1 MGFQF
6 AVGGSGTWVH
16 VDRNLERYEW
26 CHVACS
32 HDGTTVRC
40 YLNGEE
46 TDSTPLGQ
54 IDSSPAPVLIG
65 SDGWLCDWTGGIDDV
80 RIYNH
85 GLTPEE
91 ILDAMLASGGPELAA
106 DPVPETEATDVPRD
120 VVLGWSAGEFAA
132 THDVYLGTV
141 FTDVNDASHANPMGV
156 LVSEGQAAS
165 TYDPEGPLEFGQTY
179 YWRIDEVN
187 AAPDN
192 TIFKG
197 LVWSF
202 TVEPLGYP
210 SENITATSNATSG
223 AGEGPENTIN
233 GSGLN
238 ESDQHSTAA
247 PDMWLGVPAGAD
259 PVYLQYEFDKVYKL
273 HEMLVWNY
281 NVEFELVLGFGL
293 KNVAVEYSV
302 DGADWTALGDAE
314 FAQATARK
322 DYVANTTVDFGGV
335 AAKYVKLTVNSGHG
349 MLGQFG
355 LSEVRF
361 LSVPVQAREPQP
373 ADGATDVLADTTLS
387 WRAGREAASHDVY
400 LGTDPEA
407 LVLADSV
414 GEASYT
420 PGGLEFGSTYYWQ
433 IVEVNEAEAI
443 SSWASDVW
451 GLATREHA
459 VIDDFE
465 SYDDEENRIYDT
477 WLDGFVNGTGATV
490 GYFEAPFAEQTIV
503 NSGGQS
509 MPLEYNNADAPFYS
523 EAEVDLGSMNWDTN
537 GADTLAVNFRGNGP
551 EFLETADGRIIMN
564 SIGADV
570 WGTADQFRYAYKR
583 LSGDGSI
590 IALVE
595 NVVNSWGWAKA
606 GVMIRESLDP
616 GSAHAMTV
624 VTPANGVA
632 LQYRPVMNQ
641 ASFNVN
647 ETGLEAPYW
656 VKLTRVGNT
665 FTAER
670 SEDGVAWVSI
680 TADAAAA
687 SVDIDMGANVYIG
700 LMSVSTRAAIV
711 GGAEF
716 SNISTTGTVTGDWE
730 TAGIGVEQPAGND
743 PEALYVAV
751 EDSSGNVAV
760 VTHPDPLAVLTM
772 EWQEWQIPFADLAGV
787 NLSRVAI
794 MYIGVGDRDNPSA
807 GGTGL
812 IYVDDIGYGR
822 PLGE

>member
-1 MGFQF
+1 TLTPLLPCVLLLVAGVIARADLAGHGKLDEGSGTTAFDSSGNGNDGTITDNSDLENVAWIAGVSGTALEFHGVGVVFTGGDYVDCGNDASLDITGPISIALWIRPDADDPEGKGTAGGETAPMAKADSGVGWSWQVRYGWGSGRLPYMGFQF

-210 SENITATSNATSG
+210 IENITATSNATSG

-451 GLATREHA
+451 SLATREYA

-523 EAEVDLGSMNWDTN
+523 EAEVDLGSMNW
-537 GADTLAVNFRGNGP
+537 
-551 EFLETADGRIIMN
+551 
-564 SIGADV
+564 
-570 WGTADQFRYAYKR
+570 
-583 LSGDGSI
+583 
-590 IALVE
+590 
-595 NVVNSWGWAKA
+595 
-606 GVMIRESLDP
+606 
-616 GSAHAMTV
+616 
-624 VTPANGVA
+624 
-632 LQYRPVMNQ
+632 
-641 ASFNVN
+641 
-647 ETGLEAPYW
+647 
-656 VKLTRVGNT
+656 
-665 FTAER
+665 
-670 SEDGVAWVSI
+670 
-680 TADAAAA
+680 
-687 SVDIDMGANVYIG
+687 
-700 LMSVSTRAAIV
+700 
-711 GGAEF
+711 
-716 SNISTTGTVTGDWE
+716 
-730 TAGIGVEQPAGND
+730 
-743 PEALYVAV
+743 
-751 EDSSGNVAV
+751 
-760 VTHPDPLAVLTM
+760 
-772 EWQEWQIPFADLAGV
+772 
-787 NLSRVAI
+787 
-794 MYIGVGDRDNPSA
+794 
-807 GGTGL
+807 
-812 IYVDDIGYGR
+812 
-822 PLGE
+822 